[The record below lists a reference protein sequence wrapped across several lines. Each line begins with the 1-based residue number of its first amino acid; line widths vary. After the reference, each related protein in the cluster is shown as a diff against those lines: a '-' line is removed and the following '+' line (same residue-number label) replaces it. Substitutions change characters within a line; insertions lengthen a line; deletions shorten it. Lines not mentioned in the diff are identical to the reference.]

1 MSLAGQIIQLL
12 YFCIKNKVV
21 VVCHS
26 HNEQCHSQF
35 SLPIDCTM
43 VLRTRS
49 THKSNS
55 NTSAR
60 NSDNNEQTKKWYI
73 GIGQKKTSTSGEP
86 ESKPKTV
93 ILSTIVGKT
102 QRAVIV
108 ALKTHFLRRRCLSWR
123 NNARMRSIE
132 ILVIFVSVNEKH

>member
-26 HNEQCHSQF
+26 HNEQCHNQF

-60 NSDNNEQTKKWYI
+60 NSDNNEQTKKMVHWYW
-73 GIGQKKTSTSGEP
+73 P
-86 ESKPKTV
+86 EENKY
-93 ILSTIVGKT
+93 
-102 QRAVIV
+102 
-108 ALKTHFLRRRCLSWR
+108 LR
-123 NNARMRSIE
+123 
-132 ILVIFVSVNEKH
+132 

>member
-12 YFCIKNKVV
+12 SFCTKNKVG

-26 HNEQCHSQF
+26 HNEQCYSQS
-35 SLPIDCTM
+35 SLSIDCTM

-49 THKSNS
+49 THKFNS
-55 NTSAR
+55 NTNAR
-60 NSDNNEQTKKWYI
+60 NSPNRQKKWYI
-73 GIGQKKTSTSGEP
+73 GIGQKKTSTSGER

-102 QRAVIV
+102 QREVIV
-108 ALKTHFLRRRCLSWR
+108 VLRTHFLMRRCLSWR
-123 NNARMRSIE
+123 NIACMRSIG
-132 ILVIFVSVNEKH
+132 ILVIFVKEAREKKA